1 MRSTAPQAAGPA
13 LSIASEDIAA
23 SPEFRH
29 LSTIA
34 GIAVDLRYAGADN
47 FVGRDLYSP
56 FDCAWLHRDAAG
68 ALERV
73 VAWLARHAPGHTA
86 LVLDALRPQRVQQQ
100 LWDALDGTGLRIY
113 LADPARGSIHSYGMA
128 LDITLLDAH
137 GRELDMG
144 TGFDDMTELSHPA
157 LEQGFLRTGA
167 LSAAQVANRQLLRDA
182 MFQAGFV
189 GINTEWWHFD
199 CGDRDRVRQT
209 FRRVL

>member
-1 MRSTAPQAAGPA
+1 MSVAVPGAT
-13 LSIASEDIAA
+13 LASEDIAA
-23 SPEFRH
+23 SPAFRH

-34 GIAVDLRYAGADN
+34 GIEVDLRYASANN

-56 FDCAWLHRDAAG
+56 YDCAWLHRDAAA

-73 VAWLARHAPGHTA
+73 VAWLAEHAPGHTA

-100 LWDALDGTGLRIY
+100 LWDALAGTGLQMY

-128 LDITLLDAH
+128 LDITLLDPQ

-144 TGFDDMTELSHPA
+144 TGFDDMTDLSHPA
-157 LEQGFLRTGA
+157 LEEGFLAAGK
-167 LSAAQVANRQLLRDA
+167 LGEAQVANRRLLRAA
-182 MFQAGFV
+182 MFGAGFL
-189 GINTEWWHFD
+189 GIRTEWWHFD
-199 CGDRDRVRQT
+199 CGDRDLVRST

>member
-1 MRSTAPQAAGPA
+1 MPMS
-13 LSIASEDIAA
+13 LSIASEDIAGDPA
-23 SPEFRH
+23 FRH

-34 GIAVDLRYAGADN
+34 GIAVDLRYATLNN
-47 FVGRDLYSP
+47 FTGRDLYSP
-56 FDCAWLHRDAAG
+56 FDCAWLHRDAAS

-100 LWDALDGTGLRIY
+100 LWDALDGTDLRIY

-128 LDITLLDAH
+128 LDITLLDAA
-137 GRELDMG
+137 GNELDMG

-157 LEQGFLRTGA
+157 LEDGFLRSGA
-167 LSAAQVANRQLLRDA
+167 LTDSQVAYRRLLRGA
-182 MFQAGFV
+182 MLQAGFV

-199 CGDRDRVRQT
+199 CGDRNHVRQT